1 VAANI
6 KNKIANCMISISIIE
21 DHDYYR
27 MSLVN
32 AIKENDFFQIKGIY
46 ATAEEA
52 LECLPVN
59 TPDIVIVD
67 IKLKNK
73 SGIDVI
79 LESKTNNLNTQFLMC
94 TGFQND
100 EKIFSA
106 LKAGAAGYIIKG
118 STTAEIHDAL
128 IDLYEGGS
136 PMSPFIARK
145 VISLLQNKDA
155 GTKRVDLGLSARELE
170 VLSLLSKGL
179 LYKEISDQLF
189 ISPNTVKN
197 HCKNIYKRLHVQNK
211 IEALNKF
218 KEYNYN

>member
-1 VAANI
+1 
-6 KNKIANCMISISIIE
+6 MISVSIIE

-27 MSLVN
+27 NSLVS
-32 AIKENDFFQIKGIY
+32 AIQESKNFRIKGVH
-46 ATAEEA
+46 ASAEEA
-52 LECLPVN
+52 IEFLPKDL
-59 TPDIVIVD
+59 PDIVIVD

-79 LESKTNNLNTQFLMC
+79 LESRQNQWNTQFLMC

-106 LKAGAAGYIIKG
+106 LQAGASGYIIKG
-118 STTAEIHDAL
+118 SSTEEIHDAL
-128 IDLYEGGS
+128 IDLHEGGS

-145 VISLLQNKDA
+145 VIGLLHQKPHADRS
-155 GTKRVDLGLSARELE
+155 KDLGLSDRELE

-179 LYKEISDQLF
+179 LYKEISDLLL

-218 KEYNYN
+218 KQYHYN

>member
-1 VAANI
+1 
-6 KNKIANCMISISIIE
+6 MISISIIE

-189 ISPNTVKN
+189 ISPNTDKN